1 MNDLNQTVVAEFVL
15 IGFQSLHK
23 LRIVLFTSLLLIY
36 IVIFNGNVFIFSL
49 VPAVSHLHTPMY
61 FFLSNLSLSDVL
73 ITSDLVPNML
83 RILWTTRGNIAVSSC
98 ILQFYVFGS
107 LTALQCLLLTAM
119 SYDRYLAICQP
130 LRYPSIMTSELCR
143 NLIIFSWIV
152 GFTPT
157 FPVATCL
164 SKLRFCH
171 LNAIDHFFCDLAPF
185 LDLACSDVSTVKL
198 LAFSFSFLVTFFPFL
213 FIVVSYTSII
223 RSILGIKSENGRQ
236 KAFSTCSSHLAVVS
250 LYYGTLFILYGV
262 PSKKRSLNVNKI
274 LSLLYTVVT
283 PVLNPVIY
291 SLKNQEIGRAVAKV
305 LRRRRRTPK

>member
-73 ITSDLVPNML
+73 ITSDIVPNML

-98 ILQFYVFGS
+98 ILQFYIFGS
-107 LTALQCLLLTAM
+107 LTTLQCLLLTAM
-119 SYDRYLAICQP
+119 SYDRYLAICKP

-143 NLIIFSWIV
+143 NLIIFSWMV
-152 GFTPT
+152 GFAPT

-171 LNAIDHFFCDLAPF
+171 LNTIDHFFCDLAPF

-213 FIVVSYTSII
+213 FITVSYTSII
-223 RSILGIKSENGRQ
+223 QTILRIKSENGRR

-262 PSKKRSLNVNKI
+262 PSKKQSLNVNKI
-274 LSLLYTVVT
+274 LSLLYTIVT
-283 PVLNPVIY
+283 PFLNPVIY

-305 LRRRRRTPK
+305 LRKTTPK